1 MASTKTLGVSVL
13 RKEDPRL
20 LRGQGQFVDDI
31 QIPGTK
37 HAAFVRSPYGHARI
51 VGIDLS
57 AARAMPGVLG
67 AFTCADLWPDGAPE
81 LGALKQTPGQ
91 KPCPQL
97 PLARDRVRFVGEAVA
112 VIVADSRALAE
123 DAAEMVEVTYDAL
136 DAVTE
141 VHAAMAASAPTLHD
155 TVPGN
160 VAARWTQSTGD
171 VEAAFRKADR
181 IVSDTYRMQRYSGI
195 PMETRGILVAR
206 NALNDEMTIWPSGQ
220 WPYVQRDLTA
230 AHLGLNEGQIHVIHP
245 DVGGGFGIKL
255 DLYPE
260 DLVIPRVAQLIENP
274 IKWIEDRQE
283 HMLTAIHSRQME
295 FKTEIALA
303 KDGRILGL
311 KVQAISDNGAYMRA
325 LGPGNVSLAIC
336 GLPGPYYIPHYRAEA
351 LCVLTNKSPTSAYRG
366 AGSPE
371 AAFARER
378 LFDKAAHELGI
389 DPATFRMKNL
399 ITPDKMPYQ
408 TGLVSLEATNTYDSG
423 DFPRA
428 LREALD
434 RFGYDAFRAGQAA
447 ERKSGKLRGVGICA
461 YTQMA
466 GVTGFESAA
475 VSVDKTGLVTL
486 VSGAAPNGQGHVTML
501 SQVVA
506 DAFQISIEQV
516 KVVFSDSG
524 RLPTGLG
531 TFGSRTAAMG
541 GNAAHG
547 ASIRVLDKARRVAAL
562 LFQAPVEDIRWGDGG
577 AYVDGAPDNRI
588 PLKDLATAAHPGG
601 TRPADMDPG
610 LDARFYYETDQTPFA
625 YGVHV
630 VGVEVDPET
639 CAVKID
645 RYVVVADCGTIINPL
660 MVEGQVVGGIAQGV
674 GGALLEEFVYDDTGQ
689 MLNASLLDYKL
700 PTSLELPMIEI
711 HHFETPSPVN
721 PLGVKGTAEGGAI
734 AGHAAV
740 ANAVADAIAH
750 LGAEVRTTPL
760 TPSVIHGL
768 IHVS

>member
-1 MASTKTLGVSVL
+1 MATTKTLGVSVA
-13 RKEDPRL
+13 RREDPRL
-20 LRGQGQFVDDI
+20 LRGEGQFVDDI
-31 QIPGTK
+31 RLPGTV
-37 HAAFVRSPYGHARI
+37 HAAFVRSPHGHARI

-67 AFTCADLWPDGAPE
+67 AYTCADLWSDSAPQI
-81 LGALKQTPGQ
+81 GALKQTPGQ
-91 KPCPQL
+91 KVCPQL
-97 PLARDRVRFVGEAVA
+97 PLAHDKVRFVGEAVA
-112 VIVADSRALAE
+112 VIVAESRAVAE
-123 DAAEMVEVTYDAL
+123 DAVETVEVTYDVL

-141 VHAAMAASAPTLHD
+141 VNAAMSASAPELHD
-155 TVPGN
+155 SVPGN

-171 VEAAFRKADR
+171 VDAAFQRADR
-181 IVSDTYRMQRYSGI
+181 IISDTYRMQRYSGI

-206 NALNDEMTIWPSGQ
+206 NALNDELTIWPSGQ
-220 WPYVQRDLTA
+220 WPYIQRDLTA

-260 DLVIPRVAQLIENP
+260 DLVIPRLAQLIDHP

-295 FKTEIALA
+295 FKVEMAVA
-303 KDGRILGL
+303 NDGQILGL

-336 GLPGPYYIPHYRAEA
+336 GLPGPYYVPHYRAEA

-378 LFDKAAHELGI
+378 LFDKAAQELGI
-389 DPATFRMKNL
+389 DPAAFRLKNL
-399 ITPDKMPYQ
+399 ITPDKMPYA

-434 RFGYDAFRAGQAA
+434 RFGYESFRAGQPA
-447 ERKSGKLRGVGICA
+447 ERTAGKLRGVGICA

-466 GVTGFESAA
+466 GVTGFESAGI
-475 VSVDKTGLVTL
+475 SVDKTGLVTL

-501 SQVVA
+501 SQIVA
-506 DAFQISIEQV
+506 DAFEIPIEQV

-524 RLPTGLG
+524 RLPAGSG
-531 TFGSRTAAMG
+531 TYGSRSAAMG

-547 ASIRVLDKARRVAAL
+547 AAVRVLDKAHRMAAL
-562 LFQAPVEDIRWGDGG
+562 LFQAPVEDIRWADGG
-577 AYVDGAPDNRI
+577 AYVAGAPDNRI
-588 PLKDLATAAHPGG
+588 ALKDLATQARPGG

-610 LDARFYYETDQTPFA
+610 LDAIFYYETDQTPFA
-625 YGVHV
+625 YGVHI
-630 VGVEVDPET
+630 VGVELDPET
-639 CAVKID
+639 FDVSID

-674 GGALLEEFVYDDTGQ
+674 GGALFEEFVYDETGQ

-711 HHFETPSPVN
+711 HHIETPSPVN

-750 LGAEVRTTPL
+750 LGAEVRATPL

-768 IHVS
+768 IHAS